1 MLRVRYRGQERR
13 NRTDRVV
20 TVGTGIRSGRR
31 MDHPYGGGSWMMVPN
46 QSHIPVTSTQ
56 DHTHHFQ
63 LQRQQQQPPQQQQPQ
78 LEQHHHQSLASHF
91 HLLHVFISYAL
102 SCSAGFYSDSS
113 SSSFDVFLPSLQL
126 VEKLAEAIESGT
138 RDQQSDALVNE
149 LTTHFEKCQ
158 QLLNSISGSIGTKV
172 MTVEGQNHEVEE
184 SEQLLNQRKDLITKY
199 RNSVE
204 ELLKSDYHR

>member
-91 HLLHVFISYAL
+91 HLLH
-102 SCSAGFYSDSS
+102 
-113 SSSFDVFLPSLQL
+113 L